1 MAEGFLEKAQ
11 GVREAFLHQITRCF
25 DGILDKLSEVLA
37 SILPQEETI
46 QATIPEYAFH
56 IFILLFN
63 LLLST
68 PNLIL
73 WALSDND
80 VHVIFWLGVAPAYV
94 NMSVPLFLLLLNV
107 SFWLMKLG
115 FTLSHKFVS
124 NFIFIVFTVVG
135 LMMFGASL
143 LVGIQTWAVVDSLWY
158 SCGHD
163 PLTAKIQ
170 SEWDVLAKFQ
180 AECIEEHGEKGHY
193 IQQCPGFNEL
203 RKGRETYV
211 DYIEDIELDYTCQG
225 FCTTWARPLFDP
237 EMIGDSCASRIGGHV
252 ANVGAW
258 IAIPTMITGQITLNF
273 GQCLSRY
280 RHV

>member
-1 MAEGFLEKAQ
+1 MSFLE
-11 GVREAFLHQITRCF
+11 EASRFNESYNSGITRAF
-25 DGILDKLSEVLA
+25 DAALNKLSDVLS
-37 SILPQEETI
+37 SILPQDESI
-46 QATIPEYAFH
+46 QEQIPNYAFH

-63 LLLST
+63 VAQST

-80 VHVIFWLGVAPAYV
+80 VHVIFWLGVAPSYV
-94 NMSVPLFLLLLNV
+94 NMSVPFFLLLLNV
-107 SFWLMKLG
+107 SFWLM
-115 FTLSHKFVS
+115 TLSLNVSYKFVS
-124 NFIFIVFTVVG
+124 NFIMIVFTVVG
-135 LMMFGASL
+135 LMMIGASL
-143 LVGIQTWAVVDSLWY
+143 LVGIQTWVVADSLWY

-180 AECIEEHGEKGHY
+180 AECIEEHGEKGYY
-193 IQQCPGFNEL
+193 IQQCPGFGEL

-237 EMIGDSCASRIGGHV
+237 EMSGDSCASAIGSHV

-258 IAIPTMITGQITLNF
+258 IAIPTMITGQVTLNF
-273 GQCLSRY
+273 GSCLSRY
-280 RHV
+280 KHV